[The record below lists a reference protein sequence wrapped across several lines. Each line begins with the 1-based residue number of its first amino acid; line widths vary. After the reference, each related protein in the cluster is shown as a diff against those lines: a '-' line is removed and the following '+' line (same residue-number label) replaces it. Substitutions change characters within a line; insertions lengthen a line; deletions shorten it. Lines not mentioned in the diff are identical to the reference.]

1 MNSMKEVPAQLN
13 YLRMS
18 PRKVREVADVIR
30 GRPVQAAQ
38 EYLKFLSK
46 SPRAP
51 LAKLLKSAVHNAKH
65 NYGLEPEKL
74 FIKELRVDGGPTLKR
89 QMPRAF
95 GRAFPIRKRS
105 SHITLVLGEKI

>member
-51 LAKLLKSAVHNAKH
+51 LEKLLKSAVHNAKH